1 MNLLDLF
8 SLQGTL
14 FALML
19 VGAILKKKGIIDANG
34 KKCLTDLCIN
44 VVIPC
49 NIFKSCLIEFNME
62 IFRSCGLLLRAAV
75 IMQAVCLTLNKF
87 IFNRYVPQ
95 RRKVLQY
102 CTIVPMSGFLGN
114 PIAEAIYNEIGVLYT
129 SIFLIPMRIIMW
141 SVGTTYF
148 VADEKVD
155 KKKVAKNVLTH
166 PCLVAIYLGL
176 ICMVTQV
183 KLPSVITATVRYLG
197 NCNSALT
204 MLIVGTI
211 LADVKI
217 TTIFNKDTAL
227 FSVFRLVILPAA
239 ALAVGLGLGLDTTSL
254 GISVLMTGMPAGA
267 TAAIFAARYNSDA
280 LFATRC
286 VVMTTLA
293 SMVTLPIWCYLG
305 GGEAGSSDVHTVCW
319 NAPIMSLG
327 QSGRVQR
334 LRHP

>member
-129 SIFLIPMRIIMW
+129 SIFLIPMRIIML
-141 SVGTTYF
+141 SGGTTYF
-148 VADEKVD
+148 VEDEKVD

-293 SMVTLPIWCYLG
+293 SMVTLPIWCYLVG
-305 GGEAGSSDVHTVCW
+305 
-319 NAPIMSLG
+319 
-327 QSGRVQR
+327 
-334 LRHP
+334 